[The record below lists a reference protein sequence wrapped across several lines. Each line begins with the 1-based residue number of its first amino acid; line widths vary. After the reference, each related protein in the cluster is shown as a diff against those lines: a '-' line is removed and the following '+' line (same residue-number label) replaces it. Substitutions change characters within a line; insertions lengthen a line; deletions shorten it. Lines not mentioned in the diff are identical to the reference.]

1 MKINIQGIKNFKIL
15 FNKNKVWMN
24 NIILLM
30 IEIYLLKLL
39 IICKENKKLT
49 KKLKWNN
56 NMFIKESLMK
66 WAMEFIIIFLFKF
79 MVLLNLH

>member
-1 MKINIQGIKNFKIL
+1 
-15 FNKNKVWMN
+15 MN

-66 WAMEFIIIFLFKF
+66 
-79 MVLLNLH
+79 